1 MTAQPCD
8 WRDLTCHDARTI
20 ADLAHRYGWMVVGS
34 VTEPTWDS
42 TGNTDQ
48 SLMLLMGTHDGKSA
62 VRILAHWID
71 VDRHGIAHHDGCT
84 VEDIDADLI
93 DKIRHLGYLDGS
105 PPAKHGVRMTDE
117 RNATQ
122 RVHPLHPDNIAALGR
137 LGFTVV
143 ATESY
148 DKTLSEIERLRA
160 WKAEATEVLAT
171 WENVW
176 EAVGRPGELG
186 ASKAQACLVAL
197 FPSRKPA
204 T

>member
-1 MTAQPCD
+1 
-8 WRDLTCHDARTI
+8 
-20 ADLAHRYGWMVVGS
+20 
-34 VTEPTWDS
+34 
-42 TGNTDQ
+42 
-48 SLMLLMGTHDGKSA
+48 
-62 VRILAHWID
+62 
-71 VDRHGIAHHDGCT
+71 
-84 VEDIDADLI
+84 
-93 DKIRHLGYLDGS
+93 
-105 PPAKHGVRMTDE
+105 MTDE

-160 WKAEATEVLAT
+160 WKAEATEVLST

-176 EAVGRPGELG
+176 EALGRPGELG